1 MPVATVPTGV
11 FLQDWGVPV
20 VFGAIDATGILD
32 EPTDE
37 LVGGMVIT
45 IDYKLTFATADLP
58 GLDAEDAITVNG
70 VAYTVRRVKT
80 VSDGQFSEAILSKV

>member
-1 MPVATVPTGV
+1 MPVATVPNSV
-11 FLQDWGVPV
+11 FLQDWGIPV
-20 VFGAIDATGILD
+20 QFGAISAIGILD
-32 EPTDE
+32 QPTDE

-58 GLDAEDAITVNG
+58 GLDADAALTVAG

-80 VSDGQFSEAILSKV
+80 LTDGQFSEAILSKV